1 MLGKKFYLHLELAPG
16 NRRQIPPG
24 YRTSYTTRVPAGVSG
39 WVGTPTPLIC
49 NYIAMKCRN
58 SGNSLWMR
66 YKLLEEQRTLTFL
79 H

>member
-1 MLGKKFYLHLELAPG
+1 MKRKLKWQQLDEEGP
-16 NRRQIPPG
+16 I
-24 YRTSYTTRVPAGVSG
+24 
-39 WVGTPTPLIC
+39 GTPTPLIC